1 MPAIGA
7 NIIPM
12 AADTPETENKVIMT
26 HTEPSLFTTR
36 PPSTL
41 AKSAFVSLYGWVYEH
56 SPWVAHKLYDR
67 GITEELDNPAA
78 LADALAAVVNGAVD
92 EDKLSLLRAHPD
104 LAGKL
109 ALADLTPSSQN
120 EQKGAGLDQCTPEEL
135 ARFTALNDQYK
146 QKFGFPFIFAV
157 KGYDRSDILAAF
169 ERRVNNDV
177 ETEFN
182 EAINQVH
189 RIAKLRLEAL

>member
-1 MPAIGA
+1 M
-7 NIIPM
+7 
-12 AADTPETENKVIMT
+12 
-26 HTEPSLFTTR
+26 TEPTKSLFETR

-41 AKSAFVSLYGWVYEH
+41 AKSAFVSLYGGVYEH
-56 SPWVAHKLYDR
+56 SPWIAEQLYDR
-67 GITEELDNPAA
+67 GITDAHNTPAS
-78 LADALAAVVNGAVD
+78 LADAMAAIVNGAVD
-92 EDKLSLLRAHPD
+92 ADKLALLRAHPD

-109 ALADLTPSSQN
+109 ALADLTTSSQN
-120 EQKGAGLDQCTPEEL
+120 EQMGAGLDQCSADEL
-135 ARFTALNDQYK
+135 ARFTELNDLYK

-157 KGYDRSDILAAF
+157 KGFHRTDILAAF
-169 ERRVNNDV
+169 ERRVKNDV